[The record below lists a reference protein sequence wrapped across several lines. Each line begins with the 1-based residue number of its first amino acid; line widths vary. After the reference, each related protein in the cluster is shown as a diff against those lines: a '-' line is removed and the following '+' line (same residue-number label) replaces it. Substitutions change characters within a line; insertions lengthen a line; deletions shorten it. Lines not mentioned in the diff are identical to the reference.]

1 MKRFCVLNIGNTHTQ
16 FAVAQVVDKE
26 DFEWIERCDFDTSSI
41 PFGELPA
48 DIFMIYASV
57 VPQITAVMQRKFPQ
71 SMPCTAGNVPFIDFS
86 AAPPTLGMDRI
97 ANCAAMVQKNSNGI
111 VIDSGT
117 AITLE
122 VLANKKFIG
131 GAILPGTGIL
141 ARAMHDHT
149 GALPLVECQIAPSL
163 QNISPETLT
172 VKAME
177 IGIQSAAI
185 GGTFMLLNNFLRL
198 LPEDSPVFVCGGTG
212 RSILNQRSDIN
223 MIDGGNDFT
232 LRGLAAIAKYHLTDL

>member
-16 FAVAQVVDKE
+16 FAVAQVVDNE
-26 DFEWIERCDFDTSSI
+26 NVEWLEKRTFNTSEI
-41 PFGELPA
+41 PFGELPT
-48 DIFMIYASV
+48 DVFMVYASV

-71 SMPCTAGNVPFIDFS
+71 SMPCIVGNVPFIDFS
-86 AAPPTLGMDRI
+86 AAAPTLGMDRI
-97 ANCAAMVQKNSNGI
+97 ANCAAMVQKSSNGI

-122 VLANKKFIG
+122 VVANKKFIG

-141 ARAMHDHT
+141 ARAMHDYT

-163 QNISPETLT
+163 QHISPETLT

-185 GGTFMLLNNFLRL
+185 GGTLLLLNNFLKL
-198 LPEDSPVFVCGGTG
+198 LPENSPVYVCGGT
-212 RSILNQRSDIN
+212 RQSVLNQKIAEN
-223 MIDGGNDFT
+223 LFDGGNDFT
-232 LRGLAAIAKYHLTDL
+232 LQGLTAVAKHHLNNQ